1 MGPYSVRK
9 WETEGDGDAS
19 PGISGR
25 SKLMRN
31 EASWDWVNSE
41 KSSSALGRTG
51 GGLKMMESG
60 RRISEKRIGL
70 TVNYK
75 QTGLIHLS

>member
-31 EASWDWVNSE
+31 EAS
-41 KSSSALGRTG
+41 
-51 GGLKMMESG
+51 
-60 RRISEKRIGL
+60 
-70 TVNYK
+70 
-75 QTGLIHLS
+75 

>member
-1 MGPYSVRK
+1 M
-9 WETEGDGDAS
+9 
-19 PGISGR
+19 
-25 SKLMRN
+25 
-31 EASWDWVNSE
+31 NSE

-60 RRISEKRIGL
+60 RRISEKRMGL